1 MKPVTRKEVKNVLNA
16 IRRKKREREIL
27 HQAMESL
34 FAEPYDASE
43 PDVRADSL
51 CKFYKSLNPA
61 IGSAIKACL
70 WLSTFY
76 FFIYFIVFGKKF
88 RR

>member
-1 MKPVTRKEVKNVLNA
+1 MKMKFGISDVTK
-16 IRRKKREREIL
+16 RKKREKEIL

-51 CKFYKSLNPA
+51 CKFYKCLNPA
-61 IGSAIKACL
+61 IDIFVIPCFLTCL
-70 WLSTFY
+70 FN
-76 FFIYFIVFGKKF
+76 FCIYFIVFCKKF
-88 RR
+88 RRR